1 MKLYPYW
8 LASLLL
14 LPLLPLQ
21 AADTQQQ
28 QQVLQRDIRQLSK
41 NLQAQ
46 KGESTALQDEV
57 TQLEKKL
64 GNIADKYRQTEKK
77 IEATLD
83 KLQAASIKK
92 LKLERDLDAQ
102 KTGLAQQLQASY
114 SAGEQSHLRLLLRQ
128 DEPADISRT
137 MRYFEY
143 LNKNRLERIRKVE
156 GTLKEISAVHAGI
169 EKDRNELQALTK
181 ALEQQKVDIEST
193 LKARS
198 TALAAV
204 KGDIRSTEKQLNK
217 LKVDEAALQATLDK
231 LAAKAAARATAK
243 QEQAKPTSV
252 KDAPSS
258 STKPEKMAVTSKATN
273 TEKSAKPEPVITSF
287 TPDKAFSTLRGKL
300 SWPVNGRIIHS
311 YDSVRNEKQRWK
323 GVVLA
328 APGGTK
334 VRAVARGRVAFAGW
348 MDGYGHLIII
358 EHDNN
363 YMSLYG
369 YNRAVYKKE
378 GSIVA
383 ANEVIA
389 AVGNSSGQSQD
400 ALYFEIRQG
409 TSPQNPARWCR

>member
-1 MKLYPYW
+1 MKLYGYG
-8 LASLLL
+8 LISLLF
-14 LPLLPLQ
+14 LPLQPLQ
-21 AADTQQQ
+21 AADTQQRQ
-28 QQVLQRDIRQLSK
+28 QALQRDIRQLSK

-64 GNIADKYRQTEKK
+64 GSIADKYRKTEKK

-92 LKLERDLDAQ
+92 LKLERDLNEQ
-102 KTGLAQQLQASY
+102 KAGLAQQLQASY

-156 GTLKEISAVHAGI
+156 GTLKEISAVHAAI

-181 ALEQQKVDIEST
+181 ALEQQKADIETT

-198 TALAAV
+198 AALIAI
-204 KGDIRSTEKQLNK
+204 KGDIRNTEKQLNK
-217 LKVDEAALQATLDK
+217 LKADEAALQATVDK
-231 LAAKAAARATAK
+231 LAAKAAARAAAK
-243 QEQAKPTSV
+243 QEQAKPL
-252 KDAPSS
+252 
-258 STKPEKMAVTSKATN
+258 STQDTLSATKSEKTDVVTKAR
-273 TEKSAKPEPVITSF
+273 EKSAQPAPATTGF

-300 SWPVNGRIIHS
+300 PWPVNGKIIHS

-334 VRAVARGRVAFAGW
+334 VRAIARGRVAFAGW

-358 EHDNN
+358 EHDSN

-378 GSIVA
+378 GEMVN